1 MIISSHKTGYSY
13 ENTIF
18 LIVIHCLY
26 PLISSVNIFVV
37 ACNWRNSQV
46 GWIAAQ
52 LTGDVSGLRVG
63 LMKEGLDGAEDDVVQ
78 TLKAAVNSL
87 KQLGVI
93 AEEFSFPTQ
102 TDC

>member
-1 MIISSHKTGYSY
+1 MFAMFICS
-13 ENTIF
+13 
-18 LIVIHCLY
+18 
-26 PLISSVNIFVV
+26 
-37 ACNWRNSQV
+37 V

-63 LMKEGLDGAEDDVVQ
+63 LMKEGFDGAEDDVVQ
-78 TLKAAVNSL
+78 TVKAAVNSL
-87 KQLGVI
+87 EQLGVT